1 MIARRD
7 TMPLLDPLDATHTAA
22 IQAIARIRERAATAH
37 ATVAAWEP
45 APCPPA
51 TPPANRIGL
60 PA

>member
-1 MIARRD
+1 
-7 TMPLLDPLDATHTAA
+7 MPLLDPLDATHTAA

-60 PA
+60 PT